1 MKSTRDSP
9 SVPVQPNVRRRAVLE
24 TARKLG
30 LLGGE
35 NRRIGGRVCRD
46 LVAAAKKKSGITS
59 DTELI
64 EYALAEVA
72 PKTTSARDSSVA
84 KAGSRKTSTLSFD
97 LLRALRRI
105 KPHRIVENIGKSKP
119 NGAPRTV
126 LIVRCGESGTLCHP
140 KGTAKNRR

>member
-9 SVPVQPNVRRRAVLE
+9 NIPVQPNVRRRAVME

-35 NRRIGGRVCRD
+35 NRRIGGRVCQD
-46 LVAAAKKKSGITS
+46 LVATAKSGISS

-72 PKTTSARDSSVA
+72 LEDDFGTRLIRRKGQVA
-84 KAGSRKTSTLSFD
+84 KDVD
-97 LLRALRRI
+97 LEL
-105 KPHRIVENIGKSKP
+105 
-119 NGAPRTV
+119 
-126 LIVRCGESGTLCHP
+126 
-140 KGTAKNRR
+140 

>member
-9 SVPVQPNVRRRAVLE
+9 SIPVQPSLRRRAVLE

-35 NRRIGGRVCRD
+35 NHRISGRVCRD

-72 PKTTSARDSSVA
+72 LEDDFGKRLIRRKGRVA
-84 KAGSRKTSTLSFD
+84 KDVD
-97 LLRALRRI
+97 L
-105 KPHRIVENIGKSKP
+105 EF
-119 NGAPRTV
+119 
-126 LIVRCGESGTLCHP
+126 
-140 KGTAKNRR
+140 

>member
-24 TARKLG
+24 AARKLG

-35 NRRIGGRVCRD
+35 SRRIGGRVWRD

-72 PKTTSARDSSVA
+72 LEDDFGTRLIRRKGRVA
-84 KAGSRKTSTLSFD
+84 KDVD
-97 LLRALRRI
+97 L
-105 KPHRIVENIGKSKP
+105 EF
-119 NGAPRTV
+119 
-126 LIVRCGESGTLCHP
+126 
-140 KGTAKNRR
+140 

>member
-1 MKSTRDSP
+1 MKSARDSP

-46 LVAAAKKKSGITS
+46 LVAAAMKNSGITS

-72 PKTTSARDSSVA
+72 LEDDFCTRLIRRKGRVA
-84 KAGSRKTSTLSFD
+84 KDAD
-97 LLRALRRI
+97 L
-105 KPHRIVENIGKSKP
+105 EF
-119 NGAPRTV
+119 
-126 LIVRCGESGTLCHP
+126 
-140 KGTAKNRR
+140 

>member
-9 SVPVQPNVRRRAVLE
+9 SLPVQPNVRRRAVLE
-24 TARKLG
+24 AARKLG

-46 LVAAAKKKSGITS
+46 LVAAAKKNSGITS

-72 PKTTSARDSSVA
+72 LEDDFGRRLIRRKGRVA
-84 KAGSRKTSTLSFD
+84 KDVD
-97 LLRALRRI
+97 L
-105 KPHRIVENIGKSKP
+105 EF
-119 NGAPRTV
+119 
-126 LIVRCGESGTLCHP
+126 
-140 KGTAKNRR
+140 